1 MKKKYTSFSNRL
13 TQKVMLTVL
22 VTLVILSCIILTLTV
37 NAVRAEERGRYYAI
51 MSLVN
56 EKLGR
61 ILATEEICVRNVF
74 DNVWTSLDSPETV
87 LEALEKEIKLNDYIE
102 GYSMSFE
109 PGYYPQYERWFEA
122 YMHRD
127 YDHARNIG
135 SADHDYLNKE
145 WYIKG
150 KETKNGYWT
159 DPFFDEAGQNGY
171 LCSFVM
177 PIYDQRDS
185 LAGVLAGDMSLEWLV
200 KQLQDINHESN
211 HDGVLPFDIRKDS
224 HFYSFIVSSDGTF
237 IAHPDSQRIMKENV
251 FSYIDQKNEKDLN
264 VVLDITKR
272 KRGKATL
279 TIDGVRASVYY
290 APLEAADWA
299 MAIVVPQSAYIYPVL
314 ILIGLI
320 LFFTLIGLTV
330 IYYRCRSNI
339 RQVVSPL
346 GTLAHSANEVA
357 KGNFD
362 TPLPAINHQDEISNL
377 RDSFAAMRQS
387 LEEYIEDI
395 KQNTAKEAAVNHEL
409 EVAWNIQKSM
419 IPKKNAIFSERSDID
434 LYGYLKPA
442 KSVGGDLY
450 DYFIRDDKLFFCIG
464 DVSGKGIPAALVM
477 VVIHYIFRIVSERYT
492 NPKNIVEGMNEFVS
506 AENKSSMFCTFFLG
520 VLNLKTH
527 ELKYCNAGHEL
538 PLLVTSEV
546 SMIQV
551 DHNLPLGLI
560 EGKPYKSGQMQLSP
574 GDVLLL
580 CTDGLKD
587 ATNQEEEF
595 FGKER
600 IITSLQKV
608 VAQGPANAEAC
619 IRCLVEDTFGFA
631 KDATQADDLTLLAV
645 KINQSYQKENK
656 D

>member
-1 MKKKYTSFSNRL
+1 MKRYTSFANRL
-13 TQKVMLTVL
+13 TKKVMLTVL
-22 VTLVILSCIILTLTV
+22 VMLVIIFCFILNLTV
-37 NAVRAEERGRYYAI
+37 SAVKAEEEGRYHAI

-74 DNVWTSLDSPETV
+74 DEVWTSLGSPETV

-109 PGYYPQYERWFEA
+109 PGYYPQCGRWFEA

-135 SADHDYLNKE
+135 SSSHDYLNQE

-177 PIYDQRDS
+177 PMYDQNNS

-200 KQLQDINHESN
+200 KQLQDIDHESY
-211 HDGVLPFDIRKDS
+211 HYGVLPFDVWRDAY
-224 HFYSFIVSSDGTF
+224 FYSFIISNDGTF
-237 IAHPDSQRIMKENV
+237 IAHPDSQRIMKGNV
-251 FSYIDQKNEKDLN
+251 FSCIDQKNKKDLN
-264 VVLDITKR
+264 VIVDITKM

-279 TIDGVRASVYY
+279 TIDGVWADVYY

-299 MAIVVPQSAYIYPVL
+299 MAIVVPQRAYIYPAL
-314 ILIGLI
+314 AMIGLM
-320 LFFTLIGLTV
+320 LFFTTIGLTV
-330 IYYRCRSNI
+330 IYYRCRSDI

-346 GTLAHSANEVA
+346 GTLARSANEVA

-362 TPLPAINHQDEISNL
+362 APLPVITHQDEISHL
-377 RDSFAAMRQS
+377 RDSFAAMQQS
-387 LEEYIEDI
+387 LEKYIEDV
-395 KQNTAKEAAVNHEL
+395 KQNTAKEAAVNHDL

-419 IPKKNAIFSERSDID
+419 LPRKSVSLPERSDID
-434 LYGYLKPA
+434 LYSYLKPA
-442 KSVGGDLY
+442 KSIGGDLF
-450 DYFIRDDKLFFCIG
+450 DYFIRDEKLFFCIG

-477 VVIHYIFRIVSERYT
+477 VVIHDVFRMVTEHHT
-492 NPKNIVEGMNEFVS
+492 DPKDIVEVMNNFIS
-506 AENKSSMFCTFFLG
+506 AENKTSIFCTFFLG
-520 VLNLKTH
+520 VLDLKTH

-538 PLLVTSEV
+538 PLLITSEV
-546 SMIQV
+546 SMVQV

-560 EGKPYKSGQMQLSP
+560 EGKSFKSGQMQLSP
-574 GDVLLL
+574 GNVLLL

-587 ATNQEEEF
+587 ATNEKEEF

-600 IITSLQKV
+600 IKTSLQKV
-608 VAQGPANAEAC
+608 VAQGPANAEAY
-619 IRCLVEDTFGFA
+619 IRRLVKDVHAFI
-631 KDATQADDLTLLAV
+631 KDASQADDIALLAV
-645 KINQSYQKENK
+645 KINESTKEI
-656 D
+656 

>member
-22 VTLVILSCIILTLTV
+22 VTLVLLSGIILTLTL
-37 NAVRAEERGRYYAI
+37 NAVKAEEKGRYYAI

-74 DNVWTSLDSPETV
+74 DNVSTSLDSPERV
-87 LEALEKEIKLNDYIE
+87 LEALEKEIKLNNYIE

-200 KQLQDINHESN
+200 KQLQDINHESY
-211 HDGVLPFDIRKDS
+211 HYGVLPFDVWKDAY
-224 HFYSFIVSSDGTF
+224 FYSFIVSNDGTY
-237 IAHPDSQRIMKENV
+237 IAHPDSQRIMKSNV
-251 FSYIDQKNEKDLN
+251 FSYIDQENEEDMN

-279 TIDGVRASVYY
+279 TIDGVWADVYY
-290 APLEAADWA
+290 APMEAADWA
-299 MAIVVPQSAYIYPVL
+299 MAIVVPQRAYIYPALV
-314 ILIGLI
+314 LIGLM

-339 RQVVSPL
+339 RQTVSPL
-346 GTLAHSANEVA
+346 GTLARSANEVA

-362 TPLPAINHQDEISNL
+362 TPLPVIDHQDEIGNL

-387 LEEYIEDI
+387 LEDYIENI
-395 KQNTAKEAAVNHEL
+395 KQNTAKEAVVNHDL
-409 EVAWNIQKSM
+409 KVAWNIQKSM

-450 DYFIRDDKLFFCIG
+450 DYFIRNDKLFFCIG

-477 VVIHYIFRIVSERYT
+477 VVVHYIFRIVSERYT
-492 NPKNIVEGMNEFVS
+492 NPKNIVEGMNEFMS

-538 PLLVTSEV
+538 PVLINSEATMV
-546 SMIQV
+546 PV

-560 EGKPYKSGQMQLSP
+560 GGKSFKAGKMQLSP

-580 CTDGLKD
+580 CTDGLKE
-587 ATNQEEEF
+587 AINEEKEI

-600 IITSLQKV
+600 IIASLQKV
-608 VAQGPANAEAC
+608 VAQGPADVKAC
-619 IRCLVEDTFGFA
+619 IHQLVDDAGDFV
-631 KDATQADDLTLLAV
+631 KDAPQADDLTLLAI
-645 KINQSYQKENK
+645 KISNSS
-656 D
+656 

>member
-1 MKKKYTSFSNRL
+1 MKKKYRSFSNRL
-13 TQKVMLTVL
+13 TKKVMLTVL
-22 VTLVILSCIILTLTV
+22 ATLVILFCIILTLTAH
-37 NAVRAEERGRYYAI
+37 AVKAEEEARYQVI

-61 ILATEEICVRNVF
+61 ILSTEEICVRNVF
-74 DNVWTSLDSPETV
+74 DNVWTSLDSPEKV

-109 PGYYPQYERWFEA
+109 PNYYPQCGRWFEA

-135 SADHDYLNKE
+135 SASHDYLNKK

-177 PIYDQRDS
+177 PIYDQDNS

-200 KQLQDINHESN
+200 EQLQDIDHESH
-211 HDGVLPFDIRKDS
+211 HDGVLPNVGKDAN
-224 HFYSFIVSSDGTF
+224 FYTFIISNDGTY
-237 IAHPDSQRIMKENV
+237 IAHPDSQRIMKQNV

-264 VVLDITKR
+264 VIVDMTKM
-272 KRGKATL
+272 KAGKATL
-279 TIDGVRASVYY
+279 TIDGVWADVYY
-290 APLEAADWA
+290 APMEAADWS
-299 MAIVVPQSAYIYPVL
+299 MAIVVPQRVYLYPALV
-314 ILIGLI
+314 LIGLMV
-320 LFFTLIGLTV
+320 FFTLIGLV
-330 IYYRCRSNI
+330 AIYYRCRSNI
-339 RQVVSPL
+339 RQVVAPL

-357 KGNFD
+357 KGKFD
-362 TPLPAINHQDEISNL
+362 APLPTIAHQDEISNL
-377 RDSFAAMRQS
+377 RDSFASMQQS
-387 LEEYIEDI
+387 LEKYIEDVM
-395 KQNTAKEAAVNHEL
+395 QNTAREAAVNHDL
-409 EVAWNIQKSM
+409 QVAWNIQKSM
-419 IPKKNAIFSERSDID
+419 LPQKDATLSEHSEID
-434 LYGYLKPA
+434 LCSYLKPA

-450 DYFIRDDKLFFCIG
+450 DYFIRDGKLFFCIG

-477 VVIHYIFRIVSERYT
+477 VVIHYAFRIVSERHT
-492 NPKNIVEGMNEFVS
+492 DPKDIVEAMNDFLS
-506 AENKSSMFCTFFLG
+506 ADNKSSMFCTFFLG
-520 VLNLKTH
+520 VLDLKTH

-560 EGKPYKSGQMQLSP
+560 EGKSYKSGQMQLSP